1 MANNFLKFKG
11 FNVGLSLLEKGVEK
25 IINDIYAVAE
35 KNNCN
40 IIIPVD
46 CIVSII

>member
-1 MANNFLKFKG
+1 MKP
-11 FNVGLSLLEKGVEK
+11 EK

-46 CIVSII
+46 CIVSNNLNGIIDNIN